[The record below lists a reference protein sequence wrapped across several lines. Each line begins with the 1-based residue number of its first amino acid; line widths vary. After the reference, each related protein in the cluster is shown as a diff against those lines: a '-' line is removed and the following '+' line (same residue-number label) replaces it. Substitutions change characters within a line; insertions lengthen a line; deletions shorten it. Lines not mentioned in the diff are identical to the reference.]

1 MERKRSGAQVSREA
15 PARGVCRHLRYA
27 FMATAPGAINM
38 NRSALANGSVD
49 PKPFAEFRLLTAL
62 RRVTSADA

>member
-1 MERKRSGAQVSREA
+1 
-15 PARGVCRHLRYA
+15 
-27 FMATAPGAINM
+27 MATAPGAINM